1 MLEVCRFIVCWW
13 PPCWILRSVQW
24 WCFLRGLMLLSRA
37 SIKRSWLS
45 RWRGTAYVLR
55 ASLCPQLRRDWARQ
69 YSSQNVVSDLVAGCS
84 LVNASLW
91 RRLCT
96 EILVHR
102 KALVLFW
109 CSICFFIFVSF
120 FLYKSI
126 VPHGKIEYRAG
137 NRSSVFVWL
146 PCALNCSVIVQ
157 HGDNDLRASRYSFVC
172 VLSPKFSRRRTPTG
186 LMEEE
191 SVAEQS
197 RHPRT
202 RRNHLIC
209 LYFVKLH
216 LYLIEAVYT
225 VLLCRNL
232 ARIFSSRLNAPCG
245 VDFRMPLHECVLL
258 SRVA

>member
-1 MLEVCRFIVCWW
+1 MVVAVARYCLCAEGVALSTTTSRLSTA
-13 PPCWILRSVQW
+13 IL
-24 WCFLRGLMLLSRA
+24 
-37 SIKRSWLS
+37 
-45 RWRGTAYVLR
+45 
-55 ASLCPQLRRDWARQ
+55 
-69 YSSQNVVSDLVAGCS
+69 
-84 LVNASLW
+84 
-91 RRLCT
+91 
-96 EILVHR
+96 
-102 KALVLFW
+102 
-109 CSICFFIFVSF
+109 
-120 FLYKSI
+120 
-126 VPHGKIEYRAG
+126 
-137 NRSSVFVWL
+137 L
-146 PCALNCSVIVQ
+146 PECVIVQ